1 MLVLICLLTISSI
14 SQSQKI
20 EHIKKY
26 AVCYA
31 KITPQETSGFELLI
45 LEPDLYT
52 KDEILDFKKRGV
64 KAIAYLNIA
73 ELETYRNHSLPES
86 IIVGKNPLWEDHFYV
101 DINSRMWEDYIFFD
115 RIPKIISKEF
125 DGFFIDMVDIVS
137 VFPNFK
143 DKIIDYIK
151 RIKIQNDDKIL
162 IINNGWVL
170 LDTLKSFAD
179 AFLIEGLF
187 TRYNFK
193 TKRYFVRFER
203 EYKDRVETLKKL
215 GKKIFTLDFL
225 PENDKR
231 KYFIKSLSLQN
242 GFTPYIS
249 TIELN
254 KIYR

>member
-1 MLVLICLLTISSI
+1 MLVLIYLLTISST

-20 EHIKKY
+20 DHIKKY
-26 AVCYA
+26 AVCYT
-31 KITPQETSGFELLI
+31 KITAQEANDFELLI
-45 LEPDLYT
+45 LDPDLYS
-52 KDEILDFKKRGV
+52 KDEVLEFKKSGI
-64 KAIAYLNIA
+64 KTIAYLNIA
-73 ELETYRNHSLPES
+73 EYETYRNFVPPES
-86 IIVGKNPLWEDHFYV
+86 IIIGKNPVWEGHFYI
-101 DINSRMWEDYIFFD
+101 DINSPVWEDYIFLD

-162 IINNGWVL
+162 IINNGWLL

-193 TKRYFVRFER
+193 TKRYFVRFEK
-203 EYKDRVETLKKL
+203 EYKDRVEILKKL

-231 KYFIKSLSLQN
+231 KYFVKSLSLQN

-249 TIELN
+249 TLELN
-254 KIYR
+254 KIYK